1 MNKRPV
7 VASPPWTP
15 AEDEKLRA
23 LVALGERP
31 ATIAEQLQ
39 RSEEAVRHRFYK
51 LGIPLKTIR
60 IAGAKGEEKTFAN
73 HPERQFME
81 YLRGKGWVKETA
93 LPSSRLVVSLQKKGV
108 VLSPEEVSRFLEAAT
123 LAADRPD
130 QPWLPETRVPGERP
144 LRKPITLG

>member
-73 HPERQFME
+73 HPRAPVYGVFAW
-81 YLRGKGWVKETA
+81 KGMGQRYSVA
-93 LPSSRLVVSLQKKGV
+93 V
-108 VLSPEEVSRFLEAAT
+108 
-123 LAADRPD
+123 
-130 QPWLPETRVPGERP
+130 QPTGC
-144 LRKPITLG
+144 